1 MEDNKQTEATKLREA
16 AQKKQTKINE
26 QWAKF
31 AKTLGREAYE
41 DLIGYIDGQRDMFR
55 KYAEERQMPHPNPQQ
70 GMVPL
75 DNETVA
81 ALLQNSRGLNI
92 VRTYIVNR
100 VNTSD
105 VAPTKN

>member
-1 MEDNKQTEATKLREA
+1 MADE
-16 AQKKQTKINE
+16 KKAKARKEGQALQAKITQ
-26 QWAKF
+26 QWAAF
-31 AKTLGREAYE
+31 ANVTGREAYE
-41 DLIGYIDGQRDMFR
+41 DLMKYIDGQREMFR
-55 KYAEERQMPHPNPQQ
+55 KYAEERAMPHPNPHAE
-70 GMVPL
+70 GKMVPL

-100 VNTSD
+100 VNTDD